1 MKAFMKDIFDDT
13 KKTYTS
19 DNLVKVR
26 SSELQIGMFV
36 AELDRPWLETPFLVQ
51 GFEIR
56 HRSQIMT
63 IGQYCDHVF
72 VLREG
77 VPRVKHKD
85 NVLSGLAPPPRQSK
99 NIGTVVNQVGRRDK
113 TAVRSSIV
121 RRRPVYEVSKS
132 AIEEQGTA
140 RTIHGKGKATV
151 KKILQSAQLG
161 DMLDTDAAAAVV
173 TECVRSIVRNPDA
186 MIWMSKIKH
195 EHEYTAEHSMNVCIL
210 AIAFGRY
217 LNFDEEELAALGL
230 CGLLHDV
237 GKMRV
242 PTAILDKP
250 GTLTEEEM
258 LIMRNHTVA
267 GHKLLTEMGNAPAK
281 AVDVVLSHHERPDG
295 GGYPRGL
302 KARAISEYARIISV
316 VDAYDA
322 MTSDRCYT
330 RSKSPVQ
337 AQKIIYENRGKQFDE
352 ECALQFMQAI
362 GPYPA
367 GTWVELHNGMVGV
380 VLAGRRKYRHL
391 PSVILMLDQH
401 KRPMAQKVIDL
412 HLTDSGQLDKG
423 FLIKST
429 LQDGT
434 GGFHLEDVRLEIGAA
449 D

>member
-1 MKAFMKDIFDDT
+1 MLMKDIFDDS

-19 DNLVKVR
+19 ENLVKVR
-26 SSELQIGMFV
+26 ASELQIGMFV

-56 HRSQIMT
+56 HRSQVTT
-63 IGQYCDHVF
+63 IGHYCDHVF

-77 VPRVKHKD
+77 TPRIKRQD
-85 NVLSGLAPPPRQSK
+85 NNLAGLAPTPRRS
-99 NIGTVVNQVGRRDK
+99 NNTGTVVNQVGRRDK
-113 TAVRSSIV
+113 TAARPSIV
-121 RRRPVYEVSKS
+121 RPRPVYEATSS
-132 AIEEQGTA
+132 ANEEHGTA
-140 RTIHGKGKATV
+140 RTIHDKGKAAV
-151 KKILQSAQLG
+151 KKILHSAQIG
-161 DMLDTDAAAAVV
+161 DMLDTEVAEAVV
-173 TECVRSIVRNPDA
+173 TECVKSIVRNPDA

-217 LNFDEEELAALGL
+217 LNFAEDELTALGL

-237 GKMRV
+237 GKMKV
-242 PTAILDKP
+242 PPAILDKP
-250 GTLTEEEM
+250 SRLSEEEM
-258 LIMRNHTVA
+258 LIMRSHTVA
-267 GHKLLTEMGNAPAK
+267 GHKLLIEMGGAPAK

-295 GGYPRGL
+295 EGYPRGL

-322 MTSDRCYT
+322 MTSDRCYA

-391 PSVILMLDQH
+391 PSVILMLDQQ
-401 KRPMAQKVIDL
+401 KRPMTQKVVDL
-412 HLTDSGQLDKG
+412 HLTDSGQLDKS
-423 FLIKST
+423 FLIKAT

-434 GGFHLEDVRLEIGAA
+434 GGFRLEDVRLEIDAA
-449 D
+449 G